1 MLLIVKYFG
10 DDIMIQLIGLKH
22 DVKIEIREKFSIIPK
37 RQERCLEAL
46 LNICEEAVILS
57 TCNRTEIYFKSTDE
71 DIINKIFKAL
81 NWDETLIKCM
91 VSYKGEKAVEHLMEV
106 VCGFDSLL
114 LGEDQ
119 ILGQV
124 RDAYEIS
131 KGLKTNKKQLQRL
144 FESAIACGKQF
155 RTKSKISEIPVS
167 SSSMVIKKAIDR
179 GHKNFMI
186 LGYGAVGE
194 LTSKYILEAQIDIL
208 YIAVRDALK
217 VNIEDPRVKIIPFI
231 DINKYYAL
239 VDCVISCTS
248 APHTVV
254 HLNELPN
261 KSLLLFDL
269 AVPRD
274 IEETV
279 NENPLYEVYD
289 IDMLGD
295 IHDIN
300 YKRRKSSMKNNRF
313 IVDKAIKEYIEWKT
327 IEELSPF
334 IKKIKCNG
342 EDVYKER
349 LETFKHKK
357 KTKDNE
363 KLAELLLKSTSNAFV
378 NRAIVVLKEE
388 HLKGRSKECEDILSR
403 IFQI

>member
-1 MLLIVKYFG
+1 
-10 DDIMIQLIGLKH
+10 MIQLIGLKH
-22 DVKIEIREKFSIIPK
+22 DVKLEIREKLSIIPK
-37 RQERCLEAL
+37 RQEKCLEAL

-57 TCNRTEIYFKSTDE
+57 TCNRTEIYFKSKDE
-71 DIINKIFKAL
+71 DIVDKIFQAL
-81 NWDETLIKCM
+81 NWDKTLIKC
-91 VSYKGEKAVEHLMEV
+91 VERFKDEKAIQHLMDV

-124 RDAYEIS
+124 RDAYEATKGS
-131 KGLKTNKKQLQRL
+131 KSTTKELQRL
-144 FESAIACGKQF
+144 FESAIACGKKF

-167 SSSMVIKKAIDR
+167 SSSMVVKEAIER

-194 LTSKYILEAQIDIL
+194 LTSKYILEAKIDLL
-208 YIAVRDALK
+208 YIAVRDIDK
-217 VNIEDPRVKIIPFI
+217 VNINDSRVKMIPFN
-231 DINKYYAL
+231 DIYKYYEN
-239 VDCVISCTS
+239 VDCVISCTT

-254 HLNELPN
+254 HLKELPN
-261 KSLLLFDL
+261 KHLLLFDL

-274 IEETV
+274 IEEIV
-279 NENPLYEVYD
+279 SENPLYEVYD

-295 IHDIN
+295 IHDAN
-300 YKRRKSSMKNNRF
+300 YKRREASMRNNRY
-313 IVDKAIKEYIEWKT
+313 IVDKAMKEYMEWKN

-334 IKKIKCNG
+334 IKKIKHNG

-357 KTKDNE
+357 ETKDNE

-378 NRAIVVLKEE
+378 NKAIEVLKEE
-388 HLKGRSKECEDILSR
+388 HLKGRSKECVDIISR
-403 IFQI
+403 IFQF

>member
-1 MLLIVKYFG
+1 
-10 DDIMIQLIGLKH
+10 MIQLIGLKH
-22 DVKIEIREKFSIIPK
+22 DVKIEIREKLSIIPK

-81 NWDETLIKCM
+81 NWDESLIKYV
-91 VSYKGEKAVEHLMEV
+91 VSYKDEKAIEHLMEV

-124 RDAYEIS
+124 RDAYEMS
-131 KGLKTNKKQLQRL
+131 KALKSNKKQLQRL

-155 RTKSKISEIPVS
+155 RTISKISEIPVS
-167 SSSMVIKKAIDR
+167 SSSMVVKNAIDR

-194 LTSKYILEAQIDIL
+194 LTSKYILEGQIDIL

-231 DINKYYAL
+231 DINKYYAN

-248 APHTVV
+248 APHTVI

-274 IEETV
+274 IEQEV

-313 IVDKAIKEYIEWKT
+313 IVDKAIKEYIEWKA

-334 IKKIKCNG
+334 IKRIKSNG

-363 KLAELLLKSTSNAFV
+363 KLAEVLLKSTSNAFV

-403 IFQI
+403 IFQL